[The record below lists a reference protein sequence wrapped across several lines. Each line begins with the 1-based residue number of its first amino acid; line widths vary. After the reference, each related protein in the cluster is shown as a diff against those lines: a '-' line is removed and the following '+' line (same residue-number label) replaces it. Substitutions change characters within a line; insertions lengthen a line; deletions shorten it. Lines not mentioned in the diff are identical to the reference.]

1 MFMFFRRRDL
11 PDNNAY
17 VHEPR
22 SVDTAVNKISII
34 RMAVLLPW
42 VCLFIN
48 KRPLYNVTKREM
60 SSHRHSFR

>member
-1 MFMFFRRRDL
+1 MFMFFRRRNL

-34 RMAVLLPW
+34 
-42 VCLFIN
+42 
-48 KRPLYNVTKREM
+48 KNVSTVAM
-60 SSHRHSFR
+60 G